1 MSINEIQNSLIEI
14 YINLKIRKT
23 EEVNFKFLIEL
34 S

>member
-14 YINLKIRKT
+14 YLNLKIRKT
-23 EEVNFKFLIEL
+23 EEVKLKFLIEL